1 MPPPP
6 VTLQRANHDDPR
18 VVAAVRRYVGELDA
32 RFPGGFA
39 VTEAD
44 LVDPGGHYL
53 LALRPGTD
61 PGTDGPDDP
70 DDADGAVDVVGVG
83 GVRALPS
90 TDGVPTAEVKR
101 MWVDPSARG
110 SGLGRL
116 LLGALEDL
124 ARELGH
130 RRVLLDTHLTLGEAL
145 ALYDR
150 AGYDRVERYNDNP
163 YAQAFFAKRLD

>member
-1 MPPPP
+1 MPPTP
-6 VTLQRANHDDPR
+6 VTLERADHDDHR

-61 PGTDGPDDP
+61 HGP
-70 DDADGAVDVVGVG
+70 DGAVDVVGVG

-150 AGYDRVERYNDNP
+150 AGYDRVERYNLNP